1 MGEGN
6 AMILSWGEIKPV
18 AFPLRPCGPPPP
30 FDGEVSSNYS
40 AACFSGSVPGGLFD
54 GFQRRI
60 GLRAASVSSRRRR
73 GA

>member
-1 MGEGN
+1 
-6 AMILSWGEIKPV
+6 MIAGREEFRPL
-18 AFPLRPCGPPPP
+18 AFPPALSGHLPRLA
-30 FDGEVSSNYS
+30 GEEIMIALCAYYS
-40 AACFSGSVPGGLFD
+40 AACFSGSMPGGLFE